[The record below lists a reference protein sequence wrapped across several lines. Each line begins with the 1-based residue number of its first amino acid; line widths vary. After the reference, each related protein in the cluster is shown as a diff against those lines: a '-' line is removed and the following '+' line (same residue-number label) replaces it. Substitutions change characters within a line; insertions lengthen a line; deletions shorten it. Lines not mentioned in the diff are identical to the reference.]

1 MGWPLLVWLFR
12 NLVLLSLDL
21 LILQEITHSLMFS
34 RMVWVLPPSQT
45 FHYLDLPRLLSLLAL
60 MDPVEPSQEDTHSQP
75 KLRTLMSVTGN
86 SILRSKTAVV
96 LCLEFS
102 VPCATHN

>member
-1 MGWPLLVWLFR
+1 MG
-12 NLVLLSLDL
+12 
-21 LILQEITHSLMFS
+21 FS

-45 FHYLDLPRLLSLLAL
+45 FHYLDLPRLLSLLVLLRLVPCLQANTLEDPRIFQLAL

-86 SILRSKTAVV
+86 SILRSKTPWCYAWSFR
-96 LCLEFS
+96 CH
-102 VPCATHN
+102 VPLTI